1 MTNPL
6 SSIHPLQKTNP
17 SVMEEFSWTSQ
28 PIMNEEPDYEA
39 PRRPDIIVYKKE
51 AIIFRPLELRL
62 MESDESKKISPYV
75 KIKIGTHRGKTHPA
89 THGLSNPTW
98 ADMIVLEKTP
108 KDLTAKI
115 KVKDTHYMV
124 FTNTIGETIINFED
138 ALSSGNGRVY
148 QWFNLYK
155 DGQKTAEIHISLERT
170 SLE

>member
-1 MTNPL
+1 MTNPI
-6 SSIHPLQKTNP
+6 SSLHPLQKTNP
-17 SVMEEFSWTSQ
+17 SVMEEFGWTSQ
-28 PIMNEEPDYEA
+28 PIISEEPDFETI
-39 PRRPDIIVYKKE
+39 RRPEVMVYKKE

-62 MESDESKKISPYV
+62 MESDESKKMAPYV
-75 KIKIGTHRGKTHPA
+75 KIKIANHRGKTHPA
-89 THGLSNPTW
+89 QHGLSNPAWTD
-98 ADMIVLEKTP
+98 AIVLEKSP

-115 KVKDTHYMV
+115 KVKDRHYMV

-138 ALSSGNGRVY
+138 ALASGSGRVY